1 MRFLCI
7 YRPQKPESDA
17 PPTGEEIA
25 KMGKLIDD
33 MAKAGVL
40 LATEGCLPSSKGV
53 RVRIDATKP
62 DKFTVT
68 DGPFPETKELIAGFC
83 LMQVKSKAEAIEWCK
98 RFLSVVGEGESEIRL
113 LHDTPASG

>member
-7 YRPQKPESDA
+7 YRPGTPESDT
-17 PPTGEEIA
+17 PPSQEEMA
-25 KMGKLIDD
+25 TMGKLIDD

-53 RVRIDATKP
+53 RVRIDSG
-62 DKFTVT
+62 KFTVT

-83 LMQVKSKAEAIEWCK
+83 LMQVKSKAEAIEWGK
-98 RFLSVVGEGESEIRL
+98 RFLSVVKTGESEIRL
-113 LHDTPASG
+113 LHETPAG